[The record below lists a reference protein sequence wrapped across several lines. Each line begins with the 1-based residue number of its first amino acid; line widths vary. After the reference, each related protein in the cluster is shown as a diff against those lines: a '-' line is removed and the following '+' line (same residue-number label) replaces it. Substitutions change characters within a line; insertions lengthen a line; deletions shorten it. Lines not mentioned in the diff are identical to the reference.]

1 MNLWTI
7 VLVMSL
13 LAQTP
18 ECKEGKEVIFKRRLN
33 ELIQVTREC
42 TQFTNCTN
50 NRISRDRKA
59 RKVNL
64 SNQTQERKEKEHT
77 LMLL

>member
-1 MNLWTI
+1 M
-7 VLVMSL
+7 LVMSL

-64 SNQTQERKEKEHT
+64 SNQTQERKGKEHT